1 MTLRKW
7 LRNSKTSQSELA
19 RRVGVS
25 PASIARYAAGLRCPR
40 PQIMDAIARATA
52 DQVTPRD
59 LVDAWVRAHAQPRM
73 RAA

>member
-7 LRNSKTSQSELA
+7 LSQNGCSQTDLA

-25 PASIARYAAGLRCPR
+25 QAAIARYAAGTRCPR
-40 PQIMDAIARATA
+40 PQIMDAIARETEG
-52 DQVTPRD
+52 QVRPGD
-59 LVDAWVRAHAQPRM
+59 LVDAWCHAR

>member
-7 LRNSKTSQSELA
+7 LRNTKTTQADLA

-25 PASIARYAAGLRCPR
+25 PAAIARYAAGIRCPR
-40 PQIMDAIARATA
+40 PQIMDAIARET
-52 DQVTPRD
+52 DGQVRPGD
-59 LVDAWVRAHAQPRM
+59 LVDAWCHAR